1 LGLPIF
7 DHEDDED
14 PSYRERQRERR
25 RQTRSSSPQKLKE
38 TSGRKKQSSKSSN
51 KKERYKSSRSH
62 SPVGRNKSGNTTTSS
77 SQRRRSTKSGNRS
90 EQRPKSESSL
100 DASKK
105 SESQISIDFQD
116 DTDIGTAAGKKK
128 QKRRGRKP
136 SSNQEPEMTQAEMEN
151 ELAQMLGSMNGSKDF
166 HTGPLKTGDDAVTLD
181 TTTNSKASTKSKK
194 KKRRGSKSTSATNTP
209 ESPGKKSVR
218 ITNGQ
223 QMGDAPLASTNGSS
237 STKPPRRTKSTKSSK
252 SVTSNKSKK
261 KSKKSS
267 KDDAEQA
274 PPRKSRRPPKP
285 PGGDGEKT
293 PTDSEAKKKKKK
305 SRRPS
310 KSPTPGGLA
319 AASNHTKGSKS
330 TRQNSKRD
338 VSSKSAR
345 SVTQSSKSAR
355 SVTQKT
361 GTNGGTVKR
370 SQSLDPGPSPGNLRR
385 AKSDRQ
391 NPAGGSARSAPGG
404 NRLRRAR
411 SLFGSVLNPNAK
423 GAETVGDGD
432 NSDNEYEVKQTRDN
446 SGGANSG
453 KGILGWAKKKMH
465 QNPASPKKSPGTFL
479 KKRGLRVGGRS
490 GRSGE
495 DDHHGLL
502 SNAEDRGGQ
511 MSLLDLMVHSPDDDK
526 AQKEKGGLEMVG
538 EDNTI
543 EESNEFHMPHL
554 TATTNSNV
562 IHNKFEAP
570 RNNRASMAS
579 EANTLRNSAVID
591 ANRPPFSQ
599 IIATG
604 DHGVEEDDMS
614 DIGDPESNMVVPE
627 GIEPEEPI
635 SGEIIMN
642 PDRND
647 VLYEVKAH
655 PGTVRMLHVLRE
667 ILVEHQDDIEYSPE
681 VYKVIKRRLKGR
693 KFLLRTMANG
703 QPAWREA
710 NKSENV
716 RLLKDFFNDEMRQ
729 LGFGGADELEESD
742 RRPGNKKR
750 RNSHAS
756 MGDGSIRGNLLQK
769 AIAECKWAQE
779 VAKPNGDIDMMNI
792 GIDSEEKLISLIEIA
807 DAGGPRTEELK
818 EELDNLGELAKQ
830 MMYVSIAPLY
840 ERLEEIEERMADYF
854 DQENAI
860 LDAMDNE
867 SKDYGSRG
875 SSIRDRSMEKEGEL
889 YEIAM
894 KNASSE
900 DENFF
905 DDDEDDEEEVVEE
918 EYEEEEYE
926 EEEEDPL
933 PEEYDDE
940 SDGASG
946 TNVKEGEVLNCETT
960 DGDVSSVGESGIYDE
975 SESEDDESEL
985 EDGEA
990 PEGVEYE
997 EEDYTESDE
1006 DSQSYDASNHSS
1018 DDDESDV
1025 SDAPKLKRKKSIFE
1039 EPNPKM
1045 KQFFDRLNH
1054 FFETRKRIEECAA
1067 SKDPGNKCRKIK
1079 AKTSSGGIEKKNGG
1093 FKKEC
1098 QQRNTSNKVIR
1109 NLDELYDSA
1118 KAVYPDFKSIVQQLV
1133 DEISGLDYKKNILLP
1148 ELKPRGKAYEK
1159 AATEYIDRDL
1169 GPPESWLYDICRAGI
1184 VCNTVKQ
1191 VSEISKWL
1199 TSNSNV
1205 IQAKNR
1211 FADPVFNGYRDLL
1224 YHISVPYGDG
1234 RSHIC
1239 EVQVHLKAI
1248 YDLNVQCGTIK
1259 HYESFRKSFSNQWR
1273 SQEDA
1278 LSDLAKMNKYTKI
1291 EGPFMKRLLK
1301 SEDPEQLLLF
1311 AEILRNELEE
1321 YERAL
1326 EIYRRVLGLQEEAH
1340 GADNPEMAATYQSIG
1355 LVLGAMGDTDES
1367 LQNLL
1372 KALAIQESFLGADH
1386 ADVADSYV
1394 EIGHM
1399 LSKRGDYSGAYT
1411 QYQRTMLIRENKLG
1425 KEHFTVINSI
1435 QDIGLVLQ
1443 KKGDFEDS
1451 EKEYRKALAIQ
1462 RGVLGDD
1469 HMDVATSHSLIGR
1482 TLCLYGDF
1490 EKAMVEE
1497 KVALSMREKSLGKN
1511 HVSTAD
1517 SHTAIGVLLFQKG
1530 DYKTSRWHHN
1540 KALKIRESMLGK
1552 GDGVCAVSH
1561 SHLGELLSYAE
1572 GDYEGAVKAL
1582 KRGQEILEANV
1593 GMDNPVTASS
1603 YLDLGH
1609 IHLRHGKHQEALAEY
1624 RRAKVILES
1633 NLGQTHPETA
1643 ATYLCT
1649 GNALNLAGEQDE
1661 ALQMHRKALVVL
1673 QSVLGNSHPRTADGY
1688 QSTGDVFVASGNPEL
1703 ALPEH
1708 REALKIRK
1716 SVLRK
1721 DHPAI
1726 AESCSRI
1733 GKILLTGCDSN
1744 GNTKKRDP
1752 KGALDIFREALAI
1765 TEARCGKDHPASAV
1779 ARLDVSLALME
1790 LKLMDEAEAHLK
1802 SAVEVLRQVEPLEGK
1817 KPTKSF
1823 YLGFG
1828 DAAAITGKACVS
1840 LGTVWEQKGN
1850 SDGAREMFVEGLER
1864 LIAKLGGDHPETLK
1878 VESKL
1883 LSFVAES

>member
-1 LGLPIF
+1 M
-7 DHEDDED
+7 E
-14 PSYRERQRERR
+14 
-25 RQTRSSSPQKLKE
+25 
-38 TSGRKKQSSKSSN
+38 
-51 KKERYKSSRSH
+51 
-62 SPVGRNKSGNTTTSS
+62 PV
-77 SQRRRSTKSGNRS
+77 
-90 EQRPKSESSL
+90 RPKSESSL

-105 SESQISIDFQD
+105 AEIEIPIDFAD

-136 SSNQEPEMTQAEMEN
+136 NSSRNLDDSQMTQEVEE
-151 ELAQMLGSMNGSKDF
+151 ELQQMLGSMNGSGQNF
-166 HTGPLKTGDDAVTLD
+166 RVAPVKTGDEMLDATL
-181 TTTNSKASTKSKK
+181 NSKASTKSKK
-194 KKRRGSKSTSATNTP
+194 KKRNGHSKSATNTP
-209 ESPGKKSVR
+209 ETPGKKSVR
-218 ITNGQ
+218 ITSENANLEGVPPLPPT
-223 QMGDAPLASTNGSS
+223 GDS
-237 STKPPRRTKSTKSSK
+237 KQPRRTKSTKSSK
-252 SVTSNKSKK
+252 SVSSSKSKK
-261 KSKKSS
+261 KSKKD
-267 KDDAEQA
+267 KDGEPI

-285 PGGDGEKT
+285 DGAEKPPAADGEVKKT
-293 PTDSEAKKKKKK
+293 KKKK
-305 SRRPS
+305 RRSS
-310 KSPTPGGLA
+310 KSPAPGGLA
-319 AASNHTKGSKS
+319 AASNHTKGS
-330 TRQNSKRD
+330 TRQNSKKEASSRSMGKTLAD
-338 VSSKSAR
+338 STGKSSVTMRAGTANGARQSSSKS
-345 SVTQSSKSAR
+345 
-355 SVTQKT
+355 
-361 GTNGGTVKR
+361 
-370 SQSLDPGPSPGNLRR
+370 LDGSPSPGSLRR
-385 AKSDRQ
+385 TASDR
-391 NPAGGSARSAPGG
+391 PTSVGSSASRA

-432 NSDNEYEVKQTRDN
+432 NSDNEYEIKEQTVRDT
-446 SGGANSG
+446 SGGASG
-453 KGILGWAKKKMH
+453 KGLLGWAKKKMH

-490 GRSGE
+490 GRSEDE
-495 DDHHGLL
+495 DDNHGLL
-502 SNAEDRGGQ
+502 ANAEDRGGQ
-511 MSLLDLMVHSPDDDK
+511 MSLLNLMVHPPEDDEK
-526 AQKEKGGLEMVG
+526 ANKKKGLEMVG

-554 TATTNSNV
+554 TANTNG
-562 IHNKFEAP
+562 IKLDGTAP
-570 RNNRASMAS
+570 RNTRASMQS
-579 EANTLRNSAVID
+579 EANTLRNSAIID
-591 ANRPPFSQ
+591 NNRPPFSQ
-599 IIATG
+599 IIAT
-604 DHGVEEDDMS
+604 DVNVDLSEDDMS
-614 DIGDPESNMVVPE
+614 DIGDPEANIVVPE
-627 GIEPEEPI
+627 ADEAI
-635 SGEIIMN
+635 SGEIFST

-647 VLYEVKAH
+647 VLYEVKNH
-655 PGTVRMLHVLRE
+655 PGTTRLIHVLRE
-667 ILVEHQDDIEYSPE
+667 MLMEHQDDIEYSPE

-693 KFLLRTMANG
+693 KFLLQTMHNN
-703 QPAWREA
+703 QKAWREA
-710 NKSENV
+710 TKSENV
-716 RLLKDFFNDEMRQ
+716 RLLKDFFNEEMRN
-729 LGFGGADELEESD
+729 LGFGGAEELENSD
-742 RRPGNKKR
+742 RHPGTANR

-756 MGDGSIRGNLLQK
+756 MGDKSVRDNLLQK

-779 VAKPNGDIDMMNI
+779 VAKPNGDIDMMNL

-807 DAGGPRTEELK
+807 DAGGPRTEQLK

-840 ERLEEIEERMADYF
+840 ERLQEIEDRMADYF

-860 LDAMDNE
+860 LDAMDE
-867 SKDYGSRG
+867 RSGGFGSKG
-875 SSIRDRSMEKEGEL
+875 SSIRDRSMEKDGEI
-889 YEIAM
+889 YEIEM
-894 KNASSE
+894 KQSASYE
-900 DENFF
+900 NVNFF
-905 DDDEDDEEEVVEE
+905 DGDEENVEEEIVVEE
-918 EYEEEEYE
+918 EYDEETY
-926 EEEEDPL
+926 DDD

-940 SDGASG
+940 STEASE

-975 SESEDDESEL
+975 SESDSELSEL
-985 EDGEA
+985 EDGEP
-990 PEGVEYE
+990 PEGEVYE
-997 EEDYTESDE
+997 EDEYSDSEE
-1006 DSQSYDASNHSS
+1006 DSQSFVSNHSS
-1018 DDDESDV
+1018 DDEESDV
-1025 SDAPKLKRKKSIFE
+1025 SDAPKLKRKKSIYE
-1039 EPNPKM
+1039 EQNPKM
-1045 KQFFDRLNH
+1045 KQFFDRLKH
-1054 FFETRKRIEECAA
+1054 LFETRKRIEECAA

-1079 AKTSSGGIEKKNGG
+1079 AKSHSGGIEKKDGS
-1093 FKKEC
+1093 FKKDC
-1098 QQRNTSNKVIR
+1098 QQRNSNNKVVR
-1109 NLDELYDSA
+1109 NLDDLYA
-1118 KAVYPDFKSIVQQLV
+1118 AAEAAYPEFKSIVEQLV
-1133 DEISGLDYKKNILLP
+1133 DEISGLDYKKNIILA

-1159 AATEYIDRDL
+1159 AATEYSDRDL

-1199 TSNSNV
+1199 TSNSTV
-1205 IQAKNR
+1205 IKAKNR

-1259 HYESFRKSFSNQWR
+1259 HYEYFRKSFSNPWR

-1278 LSDLAKMNKYTKI
+1278 LSDLEKMNKYTKI

-1311 AEILRNELEE
+1311 AEILRKELEE

-1326 EIYRRVLGLQEEAH
+1326 ELYRRVLGLQEEAH
-1340 GADNPEMAATYQSIG
+1340 GVDNPEMAATYQSIG

-1386 ADVADSYV
+1386 VQVADSYV

-1411 QYQRTMLIRENKLG
+1411 QYQRTQLIRENKLG
-1425 KEHFTVINSI
+1425 KEHFLVIKSI

-1451 EKEYRKALAIQ
+1451 EKQYRKALAIQ
-1462 RGVLGDD
+1462 KDVLGED
-1469 HMDVATSHSLIGR
+1469 HMDVATTHSLIGKS
-1482 TLCLYGDF
+1482 LCMYGDF
-1490 EKAMVEE
+1490 EKAMIEE
-1497 KVALSMREKSLGKN
+1497 KIALSMREKSLGKN
-1511 HVSTAD
+1511 HVSAAD
-1517 SHTAIGVLLFQKG
+1517 SHTAIGVLLFHKG

-1552 GDGVCAVSH
+1552 GDGECAISH
-1561 SHLGELLSYAE
+1561 RHLGKLLSCFD
-1572 GDYEGAVKAL
+1572 GDYKGAVKAL
-1582 KRGQEILEANV
+1582 KRAQEILGANV
-1593 GMDNPVTASS
+1593 GMDNPVTANS

-1649 GNALNLAGEQDE
+1649 GDALNLAGEQDE

-1673 QSVLGNSHPRTADGY
+1673 QSVLGNSNPRTADGY
-1688 QSTGDVFVASGNPEL
+1688 QSTGDVFMASGNPEL

-1716 SVLRK
+1716 QVLRK
-1721 DHPAI
+1721 DHPAV

-1744 GNTKKRDP
+1744 GDTTKRDP
-1752 KGALDIFREALAI
+1752 EGALEIYREALAI
-1765 TEARCGKDHPASAV
+1765 TETRCGKDHPACAV
-1779 ARLDVSLALME
+1779 ARLDVALALMDLNLLAQAE
-1790 LKLMDEAEAHLK
+1790 EQLKAAL
-1802 SAVEVLRQVEPLEGK
+1802 EVLRQVEPLQEGK
-1817 KPTKSF
+1817 KTTKSF

-1828 DAAAITGKACVS
+1828 DAASITGKACVS
-1840 LGTVWEQKGN
+1840 LGSVWEQKGN
-1850 SDGAREMFVEGLER
+1850 AEGAREMFVEGLER
-1864 LIAKLGGDHPETLK
+1864 FIKTLGGDHPETLK
-1878 VESKL
+1878 IESKL